1 MQKIKSG
8 IIWDSITDINI
19 DVYDFN
25 YIYIQIFL
33 IFQNRIIE
41 WTLVILLKN
50 RINIH
55 TDETMSKGQ
64 SNQLKEV
71 PVSKNETLWVIKS
84 GRYKINVW
92 VYMDTNNDWI
102 H

>member
-41 WTLVILLKN
+41 WTLVILFKN

-71 PVSKNETLWVIKS
+71 PVSKDETLWVIK
-84 GRYKINVW
+84 
-92 VYMDTNNDWI
+92 
-102 H
+102 